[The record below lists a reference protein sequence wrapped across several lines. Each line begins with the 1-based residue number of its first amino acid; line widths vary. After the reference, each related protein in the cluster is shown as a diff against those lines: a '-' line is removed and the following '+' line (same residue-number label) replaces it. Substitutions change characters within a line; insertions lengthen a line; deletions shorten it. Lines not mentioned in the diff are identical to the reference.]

1 MSKRSWLSFLTDIHV
16 CSIKI
21 LDYTKDMTREDFF
34 ADSKTFDAVIR
45 NLQIIGEAAK
55 KIPPDIRRQY
65 KTVEWKKLAGLRD
78 IVIHDYF
85 GINEDIIW
93 DVITSRM
100 PLLAH
105 EVGNILA
112 EIRLQKS
119 L

>member
-1 MSKRSWLSFLTDIHV
+1 MSKRSWLSFLTDIHI

-21 LDYTKDMTREDFF
+21 LDYTKDMTRADFF

-55 KIPPDIRRQY
+55 KIPPDIRRRY

-100 PLLAH
+100 PLLAR
-105 EVGNILA
+105 EIGYILA
-112 EIRLQKS
+112 EIRLQKN

>member
-1 MSKRSWLSFLTDIHV
+1 
-16 CSIKI
+16 
-21 LDYTKDMTREDFF
+21 MTREDFF

-100 PLLAH
+100 PLLAQ